1 MRTDNRPAEAPP
13 ASSRYSQGPDAA
25 FVSQKRER
33 TMADPLIGIA
43 NHDAVLLRL
52 LAQVLEDAGFRTI
65 TLPEGTTAYDE
76 IKRQQPDLVILDTW
90 LESRE
95 AGWMLFQVLRL
106 DKETKDIP
114 VLICSSDLEEFQ
126 KRASS
131 LEEHTHI
138 GVLNKPYDIDMLVK
152 RVQQMLAGEEIRTS
166 RDGQKPDAES

>member
-1 MRTDNRPAEAPP
+1 
-13 ASSRYSQGPDAA
+13 
-25 FVSQKRER
+25 
-33 TMADPLIGIA
+33 MADPLIGIA

-76 IKRQQPDLVILDTW
+76 IRKRQPDLVILDTW

-95 AGWMLFQVLRL
+95 SGWMLFQTLRL
-106 DKETKDIP
+106 DRETRQIP
-114 VLICSSDLEEFQ
+114 VLICSSDLDEFE
-126 KRASS
+126 KRATA
-131 LEEHTHI
+131 LEEHTRV
-138 GVLNKPYDIDMLVK
+138 GVLHKPFDIDALVK